1 MPHSPTEDSGAIP
14 PVRREFSR
22 GSDAD
27 RIDRRRTNDAAA
39 AAAAGDRQALAYLY
53 IRYARDVRAY
63 ARWIVR
69 DEHEAEDITQ
79 HVFLKLMTVLPKYDP
94 ARARFEAWILRVT
107 RNAAIDHM
115 RHNRAVVGI
124 PVEARCEAETPDPST
139 AESLRS
145 VLAALN
151 ESQREVLVM
160 HQILGMPYSEVAGRL
175 GKTSGAVH
183 TLYHRARLA
192 AQRGL
197 TDLEIG
203 PVAKALGA
211 KAA

>member
-1 MPHSPTEDSGAIP
+1 MPHSSTEDSGATLHG
-14 PVRREFSR
+14 RRDFSR

-27 RIDRRRTNDAAA
+27 ELDRRRTDAAAA

-69 DEHEAEDITQ
+69 DEHEAEDIAQ

-94 ARARFEAWILRVT
+94 ARARFEAWILRIT
-107 RNAAIDHM
+107 RNAAIDHL

-124 PVEARCEAETPDPST
+124 SVEASCEAETPDPSK
-139 AESLRS
+139 AESLCS
-145 VLAALN
+145 VLEALN
-151 ESQREVLVM
+151 KSQREVLVM

-192 AQRGL
+192 AKRGL

-203 PVAKALGA
+203 PVAKAQGVE
-211 KAA
+211 AA

>member
-1 MPHSPTEDSGAIP
+1 MPHSLIENRGASLP
-14 PVRREFSR
+14 ARPRFRP

-27 RIDRRRTNDAAA
+27 QLDRRKTDAAA
-39 AAAAGDRQALAYLY
+39 VAAAAGDRQAFAYLY
-53 IRYARDVRAY
+53 ARHARDVQAY
-63 ARWIVR
+63 ARWIVQ

-79 HVFLKLMTVLPKYDP
+79 HVFLKLMTVFPKYDP
-94 ARARFEAWILRVT
+94 TRARFEAWILRVT
-107 RNAAIDHM
+107 RNAAIDHL

-124 PVEARCEAETPDPST
+124 PVEERSGARTPDPGT
-139 AESLRS
+139 AASLRS
-145 VLAALN
+145 VLDALN

-160 HQILGMPYSEVAGRL
+160 HQLLGMPYSEVATRL

-192 AQRGL
+192 AKRGL

-203 PVAKALGA
+203 PVAKAQPAEGA
-211 KAA
+211 